1 MTTTGWNLLAEL
13 SYVRAML
20 LKLTLAASLCSSACS
35 FGQAS
40 LSAGEH
46 QAMINK
52 VRLWF
57 KVAGQERLG
66 EPPVL
71 FLHGGPG
78 YNSYS
83 FEKTIG
89 AQLEAH
95 VQMVYL
101 DERGSGRSERPVNRD
116 YSMATLVQDVEALR
130 RSLGTQ
136 KLSLMGHSF
145 GGTIALEYASRY
157 PEHVEK
163 LIVLDGAADMPATFA
178 LWEKQIEQ
186 RYPAE
191 WHSTLDSPTGNALKR
206 AEASHDGCA
215 VAKADFSAEMTTLQ
229 KADGQAFHDW
239 QQFHSQGPLQQ
250 QKSMDQASG
259 LGTLERSAQ
268 CISARIVTFLVIV
281 SPLLTASPCLCW

>member
-1 MTTTGWNLLAEL
+1 
-13 SYVRAML
+13 ML
-20 LKLTLAASLCSSACS
+20 LKLTLASVLCSSACS
-35 FGQAS
+35 FGQVS
-40 LSAGEH
+40 LPAGEH
-46 QAMINK
+46 QATINGVK
-52 VRLWF
+52 LWF
-57 KVAGQERLG
+57 KVAGQRRRAKS
-66 EPPVL
+66 PAL
-71 FLHGGPG
+71 FLHGGAG

-89 AQLEAH
+89 AQLEGH
-95 VQMVYL
+95 VQIIYL

-116 YSMATLVQDVEALR
+116 YAMTTLVQDVEALR
-130 RSLGTQ
+130 RSLGIQ

-163 LIVLDGAADMPATFA
+163 LIVLDGAADMPATFS

-191 WHSTLDSPTGNALKR
+191 WHSTLDSPAGSALKR

-215 VAKADFSAEMTTLQ
+215 IAKAEFSAEMTTLQ
-229 KADGQAFHDW
+229 KADGQTFHDW

-250 QKSMDQASG
+250 QRAMDQVGEVQG
-259 LGTLERSAQ
+259 LCFSLD
-268 CISARIVTFLVIV
+268 
-281 SPLLTASPCLCW
+281 